1 MNLSRILLKA
11 FGDSRSHSY
20 LEIIATGGFL
30 FKSQKVSEAAFK
42 RLLEY
47 GLVKREWK
55 SPCPEKDSYIISRRG
70 LEYLKKLRE
79 RDL

>member
-1 MNLSRILLKA
+1 MNVHRILLKA
-11 FGDSRSHSY
+11 FGDLRSHTY
-20 LEIIATGGFL
+20 LEVIATGGFL
-30 FKSQKVSEAAFK
+30 FKSQKLSEQAFK

-55 SPCPEKDSYIISRRG
+55 SPILYSDSYIISQRG
-70 LEYLKKLRE
+70 LAFLKELRE